1 MWQCE
6 YRKTHSGFC
15 EQEQATGRDVCY
27 YHAKVVDGLIE
38 ADEAAAILDTPT
50 ISYS

>member
-6 YRKTHSGFC
+6 YSKTYSGFC
-15 EQEQATGRDVCY
+15 EQEKTAGRSQCY
-27 YHAKVVDGLIE
+27 YHAKVVDDLIT

-50 ISYS
+50 ISL